1 MMGAEHKPFG
11 GTRNRKTVPRVPVDS
26 GDGNVSCIPLAWAIS
41 LAPARGRHVPI
52 PSNSHSGRFTA
63 LSFSC
68 SYEGG
73 WGKDGE
79 PPRKPTANPSSR
91 PLPDRLKNPKKV
103 LALERRIGS
112 FTALQFALARNNP
125 SGGIGR
131 SVPRANVGGGF
142 SNEHSTSTISRQGK
156 AWRGTAWRGWAR
168 RGNNETHGRKQCDI
182 FVAWQGAARHGEAG
196 HGRAGRTQ
204 GRRWKR
210 CRPQCFYTE
219 SQTKSL
225 DKTSAF

>member
-26 GDGNVSCIPLAWAIS
+26 GDGNVSCIPLTWAIS

-52 PSNSHSGRFTA
+52 PSNSHSGRFIA

-91 PLPDRLKNPKKV
+91 PLPDRSKNPKKV
-103 LALERRIGS
+103 LALERCIGS

-142 SNEHSTSTISRQGK
+142 SNEHSTSTPSRRDSQAMRK
-156 AWRGTAWRGWAR
+156 R
-168 RGNNETHGRKQCDI
+168 RDI
-182 FVAWQGAARHGEAG
+182 EGVSIFHR
-196 HGRAGRTQ
+196 
-204 GRRWKR
+204 
-210 CRPQCFYTE
+210 
-219 SQTKSL
+219 
-225 DKTSAF
+225 